1 MDNLPRG
8 VNKTALMI
16 YLVVKGENVKG
27 NVSFLIPAFKRSLR
41 KSSVDMSQHILIF
54 GSIMF

>member
-16 YLVVKGENVKG
+16 YLVEGENEKCVIIG
-27 NVSFLIPAFKRSLR
+27 GYVTT
-41 KSSVDMSQHILIF
+41 HIDI
-54 GSIMF
+54 

>member
-16 YLVVKGENVKG
+16 YLVVEGENEKCVIIG
-27 NVSFLIPAFKRSLR
+27 GYVTT
-41 KSSVDMSQHILIF
+41 HIDI
-54 GSIMF
+54 

>member
-16 YLVVKGENVKG
+16 YLVVEGENVKG
-27 NVSFLIPAFKRSLR
+27 NVS
-41 KSSVDMSQHILIF
+41 
-54 GSIMF
+54 